1 MKKVVLFCMAT
12 IVYMLSLF
20 VTAVKAVG
28 EKAHAVLTGYM
39 FNQGLMLSAFP
50 NSAITDV
57 IATTI
62 QSRTGDIQDNVT
74 SNNALLMKLKQRGN
88 IKTFSGGN
96 TILQELSFA
105 SNGNAGWYS
114 GYETLPIAAQDVL
127 SSAEYVIK
135 QAACPVTISGLEQ
148 LQNAGKEQIIDMLD
162 ARMDVAEASMANL
175 IASGLYSDGTAAGG
189 KQIDGLLK
197 QVSTTPTNVVGGIDR
212 STWLFWRNQYFRML
226 TTGGAV
232 ASAANVQTYFNRMW
246 SSLVRG
252 NDRPDLI
259 MVDNT
264 LWSFYMASLQAI
276 QRFTGTETAK
286 LGFVSVKYMDADV
299 VLDGGMQLNWTATGA
314 AGISQ
319 NAVPSTS
326 AYFLNTKYMYYRPHS
341 SRNMVPLSPGQRY
354 SVNQDAAVQ
363 ILAWAGNLTS
373 SGLQFQG
380 RMDNT

>member
-1 MKKVVLFCMAT
+1 M
-12 IVYMLSLF
+12 
-20 VTAVKAVG
+20 
-28 EKAHAVLTGYM
+28 
-39 FNQGLMLSAFP
+39 AFP
-50 NSAITDV
+50 NAAISDV

-62 QSRTGDIQDNVT
+62 QSRTGIIADNVT
-74 SNNALLMKLKQRGN
+74 SNNALLTRLKKRGN

-114 GYETLPIAAQDVL
+114 GYEALPIAAQDVI
-127 SSAEYVIK
+127 SSAEYTIK

-148 LQNAGKEQIIDMLD
+148 LQNAGKERIIDLLD
-162 ARMDVAEASMANL
+162 GRIDVGESSMANL

-212 STWLFWRNQYFRML
+212 NTWLFWKNQYFRMT
-226 TTGGAV
+226 TTGGAA

-246 SSLVRG
+246 ASLVRG
-252 NDRPDLI
+252 ADRPDLI
-259 MVDNT
+259 LVDNI
-264 LWSFYMASLQAI
+264 LWGFYMASLQAI
-276 QRFTGTETAK
+276 QRFTSSETAN
-286 LGFVSVKYMDADV
+286 LGFVSVKFMDADV
-299 VLDGGMQLNWTATGA
+299 VLDGGMQLNWTPTGA
-314 AGISQ
+314 AGTAPS
-319 NAVPSTS
+319 AVPATS
-326 AYFLNTKYMYYRPHS
+326 AYFLNTKYLFYRPHAE
-341 SRNMVPLSPGQRY
+341 RNMVPLSPGQRY

-363 ILAWAGNLTS
+363 IMAWAGNLTS

>member
-1 MKKVVLFCMAT
+1 M
-12 IVYMLSLF
+12 S
-20 VTAVKAVG
+20 
-28 EKAHAVLTGYM
+28 
-39 FNQGLMLSAFP
+39 FP
-50 NSAITDV
+50 NSAISDI

-62 QSRTGDIQDNVT
+62 QSRTGQIQDNVT

-96 TILQELSFA
+96 TIMQELSFA

-114 GYETLPIAAQDVL
+114 GYETLPIAAQDVI
-127 SSAEYVIK
+127 SAAEYTIK

-162 ARMDVAEASMANL
+162 GRMAVAESSMANL

-197 QVSTTPTNVVGGIDR
+197 QVSTTPTNTVGGIDR
-212 STWLFWRNQYFRML
+212 STWLFWKNQYFRCA

-259 MVDNT
+259 MVDNIM
-264 LWSFYMASLQAI
+264 WSYYMASLQAI
-276 QRFTGTETAK
+276 QRFTGSDTAK
-286 LGFVSVKYMDADV
+286 LGFMSVKFMDADV
-299 VLDGGMQLNWTATGA
+299 VLDGGMQINWTNTGA
-314 AGISQ
+314 AGTTPS
-319 NAVPSTS
+319 AVPATS
-326 AYFLNTKYMYYRPHS
+326 AYFLNTKYLYYRPHAN
-341 SRNMVPLSPGQRY
+341 RNMVPLSPGQRY

>member
-1 MKKVVLFCMAT
+1 MA
-12 IVYMLSLF
+12 F
-20 VTAVKAVG
+20 A
-28 EKAHAVLTGYM
+28 
-39 FNQGLMLSAFP
+39 
-50 NSAITDV
+50 NSAVSDV

-62 QSRTGDIQDNVT
+62 QNRSGVIADNVT

-96 TILQELSFA
+96 TIFQELSFA

-127 SSAEYVIK
+127 SSAEYTIK

-148 LQNAGKEQIIDMLD
+148 LQNAGKEQIIDLLD
-162 ARMDVAEASMANL
+162 ARVNVAESSMANL

-197 QVSTTPTNVVGGIDR
+197 QVSTTPTNTVGGIDR
-212 STWLFWRNQYFRML
+212 STWLFWKNQYFRCT
-226 TTGGAV
+226 TTGGA
-232 ASAANVQTYFNRMW
+232 AMSAANVQTYFNRMW

-252 NDRPDLI
+252 ADRPDLI
-259 MVDNT
+259 LLDNIA
-264 LWSFYMASLQAI
+264 WSFYMSSLQNI
-276 QRFTGTETAK
+276 QRFTGSETAK
-286 LGFVSVKYMDADV
+286 LGFMSLKFMDADV
-299 VLDGGMQLNWTATGA
+299 VLDGGLQLNWSNTGA
-314 AGISQ
+314 AGTAPSS
-319 NAVPSTS
+319 VPATS
-326 AYFLNTKYMYYRPHS
+326 AYFLNTKYMFYRPHA